1 MVLVASF
8 EHYEGGQFNG
18 QKVCCRILYDANA
31 FIIKVTVR
39 CLMEVVVHWDFLW
52 LSLDKT
58 KL

>member
-39 CLMEVVVHWDFLW
+39 CLMEVVVH
-52 LSLDKT
+52 
-58 KL
+58 